1 MLDPEQII
9 PGARSTV
16 TFEPTKLERELLAY
30 GEPEAAAQLPNLS
43 ARQVSAVGVLAA
55 RHLSGPENLI
65 IDKAICLGV
74 VEFLEGKARPLRRNR
89 RFYAR
94 LKDARKV

>member
-16 TFEPTKLERELLAY
+16 TFVPTKLARELLAY
-30 GEPEAAAQLPNLS
+30 GEPEAAEQLPHLS
-43 ARQVSAVGVLAA
+43 ARQVSAIGVLAA
-55 RHLSGPENLI
+55 RQLSGPENLV

-94 LKDARKV
+94 HRNARKA